1 MGRENAVRITQWLC
15 GFRILVS
22 LNQQSQAFDA
32 NTMLALSKT
41 AKCYP
46 QRVCKI
52 QRQQQSKGR
61 NNYPKFTETTFAFQ
75 EPRLHVSLSTCWR
88 NHADTG
94 CVTRLKRSHRNCY
107 IFMISGHCQL
117 SLPVPWEGSCHSATH
132 CWAENTSGTPKSS
145 DYKAN
150 VQTLQIPGFFIPS
163 SKSLRSEYPA
173 TRFYCS
179 LLMFQFW
186 LLSFTACF
194 KFCAAL
200 QHWGWKD
207 YCSRLRLF
215 QWLCC
220 ASSYQILLWTQ
231 DLMKFS
237 LSLCCLVFQ
246 LFFLNFQRV
255 QKLK

>member
-1 MGRENAVRITQWLC
+1 MLTQGVLPIWNTATGTVTYSWPLDTASFLSQCPEKVAVTQPLAAEQ
-15 GFRILVS
+15 RTHQEHPS
-22 LNQQSQAFDA
+22 LASIKPMCRFFKY
-32 NTMLALSKT
+32 LA
-41 AKCYP
+41 
-46 QRVCKI
+46 Q
-52 QRQQQSKGR
+52 
-61 NNYPKFTETTFAFQ
+61 
-75 EPRLHVSLSTCWR
+75 
-88 NHADTG
+88 
-94 CVTRLKRSHRNCY
+94 
-107 IFMISGHCQL
+107 IS
-117 SLPVPWEGSCHSATH
+117 
-132 CWAENTSGTPKSS
+132 
-145 DYKAN
+145 
-150 VQTLQIPGFFIPS
+150 FPS
-163 SKSLRSEYPA
+163 SKSLCSEYPA

-179 LLMFQFW
+179 LLTFQFL

-194 KFCAAL
+194 MFCVVL

-207 YCSRLRLF
+207 YCSRLRPF